1 MNTNRTNYLHLMTA
15 KGYFCDYCN
24 GYHAEPRH
32 RITLECDGDFN
43 GLNGHILKDEIL
55 CPECGR
61 DELTPF
67 NPYEWTPLLAYLAVN
82 PAKVLYRFP
91 AYDSAED
98 TTPSDWFESTDPEVV
113 EMAAGMLYIE
123 VQDIAIDTETNTIKI
138 LLDIV

>member
-1 MNTNRTNYLHLMTA
+1 MNTNKTNYLHLMTA

-24 GYHAEPRH
+24 TYHAEPRH
-32 RITLECDGDFN
+32 RLTLEYDGDFN
-43 GLNGHILKDEIL
+43 GSNGHILKDEIL

-67 NPYEWTPLLAYLAVN
+67 IPYEWTPLLAYLAVN
-82 PAKVLYRFP
+82 PADVLYTFP

-98 TTPSDWFESTDPEVV
+98 TTPSGWFESTSPEVV
-113 EMAAGMLYIE
+113 EKAAGMLCIE
-123 VQDIAIDTETNTIKI
+123 VQDIAIDTETDTIKI